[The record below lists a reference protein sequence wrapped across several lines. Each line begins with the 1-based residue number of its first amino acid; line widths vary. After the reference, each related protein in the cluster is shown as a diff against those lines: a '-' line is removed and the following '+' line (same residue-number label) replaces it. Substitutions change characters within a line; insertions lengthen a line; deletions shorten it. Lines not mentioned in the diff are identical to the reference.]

1 MSISKYKFGVTQG
14 RLTKS
19 TELQRFPQEAWQLE
33 FVNASNLGISF
44 IELLSEKSFN
54 PSNPLWSTSGR
65 SEIKNLCSNNKI
77 NAYSIVCD
85 RSIEH
90 SLIDD
95 FNNNSCNHYINNLF
109 LAASD
114 LACSI
119 VVLPLMEE
127 SYIDSDNM
135 HKFSD
140 TLNFLSNEAMK
151 HNITICL
158 ETHLKSRD
166 LLDLFE
172 LMNKDNI
179 KAVFDTGNRCILDE
193 NIYSE
198 TLILNKYLKHVH
210 IKDKDIDGNNVILGD
225 GLANFKDFFLALNEI
240 NYSGPLV
247 FETQRTSNPI
257 RNHEISINLCNS
269 FINNVK

>member
-119 VVLPLMEE
+119 VVF
-127 SYIDSDNM
+127 DNQAVEFAKSLKPSHRGELEITDLNKKYLEQNRM
-135 HKFSD
+135 KFQLELQLKDNLRNIELLDKKVSV
-140 TLNFLSNEAMK
+140 FLS
-151 HNITICL
+151 
-158 ETHLKSRD
+158 
-166 LLDLFE
+166 
-172 LMNKDNI
+172 
-179 KAVFDTGNRCILDE
+179 
-193 NIYSE
+193 
-198 TLILNKYLKHVH
+198 
-210 IKDKDIDGNNVILGD
+210 
-225 GLANFKDFFLALNEI
+225 
-240 NYSGPLV
+240 
-247 FETQRTSNPI
+247 
-257 RNHEISINLCNS
+257 
-269 FINNVK
+269 